1 MREKMSKTDRAKQF
15 LPFNSLRGF
24 YLLIDEA
31 NKSISKEERKILTKD
46 EIERISY
53 KIQQLKPGMMVD
65 VKYYDH
71 KNGGYRTIKGM
82 VAEIDFVYKILTIV
96 DNKIAI
102 KDIFD
107 INGEEITE
115 FDDFLND

>member
-1 MREKMSKTDRAKQF
+1 
-15 LPFNSLRGF
+15 
-24 YLLIDEA
+24 
-31 NKSISKEERKILTKD
+31 
-46 EIERISY
+46 
-53 KIQQLKPGMMVD
+53 MMVD

-115 FDDFLND
+115 FDDFLNDQEKIVKSNNLAIKYKMLYNMQE